1 MSKDQVGTIDIENE
15 YSQLSLFLKEN
26 DVGVLEETNPDI
38 YRTIELIFEKNNPT
52 TAFYIINLGS
62 IIRQLQYWRELFP
75 YIEPR
80 YAVKCN
86 PNRVICQLLGL
97 LGVGFDVASRGEIDL
112 VKEYVGGDMTKI
124 IYANPYKE
132 PSSIQYAR
140 QMDVDIATFDSA
152 SELLKIK
159 LYHPGCK
166 LLMRLKVD
174 DSGSICKFS
183 EKFGVDMDEVPSLL
197 NHARTLDLNLVG
209 VCFHVG
215 SGCTSPKQYYS
226 AIEMARKVFN
236 MASEMGFTMNMID
249 IGGGFSGQQTHKSRE
264 LMSGIRDN
272 VYAALCDHFYT
283 DFHIPG
289 FEPPS
294 TATAKRDDE
303 VSDDDL
309 PKLELIAEPGR
320 FFVEASHILL
330 VNLIGKKVKYIKPG
344 ARVGCDSSVAPH
356 AVATTTTTISS
367 TNNTTNGE
375 EDDNPAPHKRARL
388 CSIDGEQR
396 EKIFYYYLN
405 DGVYGSFNCIYF
417 DHAKVE
423 VLPYN
428 ERDGARYRSIIF
440 GPTCDSMDKIQTD
453 IELPELEIGEWCFVR
468 NFGAYT
474 TAAASDFNG
483 FTKKKAF
490 YILN

>member
-1 MSKDQVGTIDIENE
+1 M
-15 YSQLSLFLKEN
+15 
-26 DVGVLEETNPDI
+26 
-38 YRTIELIFEKNNPT
+38 
-52 TAFYIINLGS
+52 
-62 IIRQLQYWRELFP
+62 
-75 YIEPR
+75 
-80 YAVKCN
+80 
-86 PNRVICQLLGL
+86 
-97 LGVGFDVASRGEIDL
+97 GFDVASRGEIDL

-174 DSGSICKFS
+174 DSGSVCKFS

-197 NHARTLDLNLVG
+197 NHARTLELNLVG

-215 SGCTSPKQYYS
+215 SGCSSPKQYYS
-226 AIEMARKVFN
+226 AIEMSRKVFN
-236 MASEMGFTMNMID
+236 MAAEMGFTMNMID
-249 IGGGFSGQQTHKSRE
+249 IGGGFSGQQTLKSRD

-272 VYAALCDHFYT
+272 VYSALSDHFYA

-294 TATAKRDDE
+294 TATKARCNE

-320 FFVEASHILL
+320 FFVESSHILL

-344 ARVGCDSSVAPH
+344 ARVGCDSAVAPH
-356 AVATTTTTISS
+356 AVTTTTMTA
-367 TNNTTNGE
+367 
-375 EDDNPAPHKRARL
+375 EDDNPAPLKRALL
-388 CSIDGEQR
+388 CSIAGEQR

>member
-1 MSKDQVGTIDIENE
+1 
-15 YSQLSLFLKEN
+15 
-26 DVGVLEETNPDI
+26 
-38 YRTIELIFEKNNPT
+38 
-52 TAFYIINLGS
+52 
-62 IIRQLQYWRELFP
+62 
-75 YIEPR
+75 
-80 YAVKCN
+80 
-86 PNRVICQLLGL
+86 
-97 LGVGFDVASRGEIDL
+97 
-112 VKEYVGGDMTKI
+112 
-124 IYANPYKE
+124 
-132 PSSIQYAR
+132 
-140 QMDVDIATFDSA
+140 
-152 SELLKIK
+152 
-159 LYHPGCK
+159 
-166 LLMRLKVD
+166 
-174 DSGSICKFS
+174 
-183 EKFGVDMDEVPSLL
+183 
-197 NHARTLDLNLVG
+197 
-209 VCFHVG
+209 
-215 SGCTSPKQYYS
+215 
-226 AIEMARKVFN
+226 
-236 MASEMGFTMNMID
+236 
-249 IGGGFSGQQTHKSRE
+249 
-264 LMSGIRDN
+264 MSGIRDN
-272 VYAALCDHFYT
+272 VYSALSDHFYA

-294 TATAKRDDE
+294 TARCNE

-320 FFVEASHILL
+320 FFVESSHILL

-356 AVATTTTTISS
+356 AVTDTSIQKTDLIE
-367 TNNTTNGE
+367 TN
-375 EDDNPAPHKRARL
+375 DDNPAPLKRALL
-388 CSIDGEQR
+388 CSIAGEQR

>member
-1 MSKDQVGTIDIENE
+1 MQKDTIDIENE

-26 DVGVLEETNPDI
+26 NVEVLEESNPDI

-112 VKEYVGGDMTKI
+112 VKEYVNGDMNKI

-197 NHARTLDLNLVG
+197 NHAKTLELNLVG

-215 SGCTSPKQYYS
+215 SGCRDPRQYYS
-226 AIEMARKVFN
+226 AIEMSRKVFN
-236 MASEMGFTMNMID
+236 MAADMGFNMNMID
-249 IGGGFSGQQTHKSRE
+249 IGGGFSGQQTPASRE

-272 VYAALCDHFYT
+272 VHRSLADHFYS

-289 FEPPS
+289 FE
-294 TATAKRDDE
+294 TDNVRAGE
-303 VSDDDL
+303 VSEDEL
-309 PKLELIAEPGR
+309 PRLELIAEPGR

-330 VNLIGKKVKYIKPG
+330 VNLIGKKIKYVKPG
-344 ARVGCDSSVAPH
+344 TKVGCDSSVAPH
-356 AVATTTTTISS
+356 AVATDIGQPASVS
-367 TNNTTNGE
+367 
-375 EDDNPAPHKRARL
+375 NPGPYGTMVVRETPPLKRARL
-388 CSIDGEQR
+388 CSVAGEER

-483 FTKKKAF
+483 FSKKKAF